1 MVNDRVRQD
10 VERLRRSLGDLPQ
23 PQIEPPLIVVSGL
36 PGTGKSFLCRT
47 LAERLD
53 YLVLSSDSLRQTL
66 FLQPKYDDDENR
78 QLFAACHALIEG
90 LLKTG
95 IPIIFDATN
104 LLERHR
110 EPLYHICD
118 KAGAKLILVSVEAP
132 EELVQERL
140 LGRESGT
147 DPEDRSR
154 AGWEVHERMKCRK
167 EKIPRNHFVVDTS
180 RDINVAIDKIA
191 RATRK

>member
-1 MVNDRVRQD
+1 MGDNRVKED
-10 VERLRRSLGDLPQ
+10 VERLRRSLGDLPL
-23 PQIEPPLIVVSGL
+23 PQIEPPLVVVSGL

-66 FLQPKYDDDENR
+66 FLEPKYDDDENR
-78 QLFAACHALIEG
+78 RLFAACHALIEG
-90 LLKTG
+90 LLKAG

-140 LGRESGT
+140 LGRQSGI

-154 AGWEVHERMKCRK
+154 AGWEVHQRMKYRK

>member
-1 MVNDRVRQD
+1 VADSKLKQD
-10 VERLRRSLGDLPQ
+10 AESLRRSLSPLPS
-23 PQIEPPLIVVSGL
+23 PQIEPPLIVISGL
-36 PGTGKSFLCRT
+36 PGTGKSFFCRK

-66 FLQPKYDDDENR
+66 FPQPEYDDNENR
-78 QLFAACHALIEG
+78 RLFPACHALIEE
-90 LLKTG
+90 LLKRG

-110 EPLYHICD
+110 EPLYHVCE
-118 KAGAKLILVSVEAP
+118 KARAKLILVSIEAP
-132 EELVQERL
+132 PELVEQRL
-140 LGRESGT
+140 LDRERGI
-147 DPEDRSR
+147 DLEDKSQ
-154 AGWEVHERMKCRK
+154 AGWQVHQRMKSRK

-180 RDINVAIDKIA
+180 RDINVAIDKIV

>member
-1 MVNDRVRQD
+1 MGDNSVKQD
-10 VERLRRSLGDLPQ
+10 VERLRRSLGDLPR

-140 LGRESGT
+140 LGRESGI

-154 AGWEVHERMKCRK
+154 AGWEVHQRMKYRK

-180 RDINVAIDKIA
+180 RDIDVPIDKIA